1 MRAICVWK
9 RLPWPYDRNS
19 KLECTVMRAGRKARD
34 RRKAARVLKRHQPR
48 LDRSGLPW
56 AIYVFKR

>member
-9 RLPWPYDRNS
+9 RLPWPCDR
-19 KLECTVMRAGRKARD
+19 KIECKVVRAGRKARD
-34 RRKAARVLKRHQPR
+34 RRKAARVLKRHQPK

>member
-9 RLPWPYDRNS
+9 RLPWPCDR
-19 KLECTVMRAGRKARD
+19 KIECTVVRAGRKARD
-34 RRKAARVLKRHQPR
+34 RRKAARVLKRHQPK

>member
-9 RLPWPYDRNS
+9 RLPWPYDR
-19 KLECTVMRAGRKARD
+19 KIECTAARAGRKARD
-34 RRKAARVLKRHQPR
+34 RRKAARVLKRHQPK

>member
-1 MRAICVWK
+1 MRAICIWK
-9 RLPWPYDRNS
+9 RLPWPCDR
-19 KLECTVMRAGRKARD
+19 KIECTVVRAGRKARD
-34 RRKAARVLKRHQPR
+34 RRKAARVLKRHQPK

>member
-9 RLPWPYDRNS
+9 RLPWPYDR
-19 KLECTVMRAGRKARD
+19 KVECTVVRAGRKARD

-48 LDRSGLPW
+48 LDRSGLSW